1 MARGPRKTLEEK
13 IEAKRSLIESLETRL
28 ESEKAELEEM
38 LREKKLQELSAVSE
52 LIDESGL
59 EPEEVAGI
67 LKVAESIKSRKNTEC
82 IKSTGNEKT

>member
-13 IEAKRSLIESLETRL
+13 IEAKKSLIESLETRL

-38 LREKKLQELSAVSE
+38 LREKRLQELSAVSE

-59 EPEEVAGI
+59 EPEEVVGI
-67 LKVAESIKSRKNTEC
+67 LKEYIREQSA
-82 IKSTGNEKT
+82 

>member
-67 LKVAESIKSRKNTEC
+67 LKEYIREQSA
-82 IKSTGNEKT
+82 